1 MMFGLENWPK
11 GVTGSH
17 LDSPPRINMTPSES
31 DSKEFEHEDFG
42 ADPKIIFK
50 ERWAA
55 KQKRIRANS
64 VIGHLEGWR
73 LVPVI
78 LKSNDD
84 LRQEQICS
92 HLIALMNDI
101 IVDSGLNCYLR
112 PYDIMALSPDSGVIE
127 AIPDTISLDCLKKR
141 DSRYTTLRA
150 FYMRYFGAPSSRL
163 SFERAR
169 ENFIRS
175 MAPYSIICYLLQ
187 IKDRHN
193 GNILIDAEGRVIH
206 IDFGFILG
214 SLLHLHLQNG
224 LLKTVQVI
232 HLGVT

>member
-1 MMFGLENWPK
+1 MDSGEYGSFCPPLCETNDIMFGVDNWPR
-11 GVTGSH
+11 GMTGNNH
-17 LDSPPRINMTPSES
+17 DSPPHIRAVLSE
-31 DSKEFEHEDFG
+31 SKEFEHEDIG
-42 ADPKIIFK
+42 ADPNIIFK

-55 KQKRIRANS
+55 KQNRIRANS
-64 VIGHLEGWR
+64 IIGHVEGWR
-73 LVPVI
+73 LIPVI

-92 HLIALMNDI
+92 QLLTLMNDI
-101 IVDSGLNCYLR
+101 VVDAGLNCFIR
-112 PYDIMALSPDSGVIE
+112 PYDIMALSSDSGVIE

-141 DSRYTTLRA
+141 DSKYTTLRA
-150 FYMRYFGAPSSRL
+150 FYVRYFGTSFTRI

-193 GNILIDAEGRVIH
+193 GNILIDAEGHVIH

-214 SLLHLHLQNG
+214 F
-224 LLKTVQVI
+224 
-232 HLGVT
+232 

>member
-1 MMFGLENWPK
+1 MNRLMFGIENWPR
-11 GVTGSH
+11 GITGSH
-17 LDSPPRINMTPSES
+17 LDSPPHQISTTVSASES
-31 DSKEFEHEDFG
+31 KDCDHEDFG

-55 KQKRIRANS
+55 KEKRIRSNS
-64 VIGHLEGWR
+64 AIGNVEGWR

-112 PYDIMALSPDSGVIE
+112 PYDIIALTPDSGIIE

-150 FYMRYFGAPSSRL
+150 FYLRYFGGPSSRI

-169 ENFIRS
+169 EHFIRS

-193 GNILIDAEGRVIH
+193 GNILIDAEGHIIH

-214 SLLHLHLQNG
+214 VPTYIKLY
-224 LLKTVQVI
+224 
-232 HLGVT
+232 